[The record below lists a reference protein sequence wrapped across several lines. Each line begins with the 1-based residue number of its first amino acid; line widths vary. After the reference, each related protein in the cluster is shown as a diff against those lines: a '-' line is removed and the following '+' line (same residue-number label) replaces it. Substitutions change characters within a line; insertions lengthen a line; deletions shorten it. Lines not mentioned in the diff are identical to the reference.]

1 MINVNNNVR
10 KKTKGLLIFTLLM
23 SMFMAPVALAD
34 VASSDMVSGD
44 ESNKSNSVA
53 LAKSEL
59 KHYDL
64 DVMLNEFVASMEN
77 SAELVFFLP
86 VSFTATYKEA
96 PYPRKHAYLKRTI
109 EHFAAESK
117 VVSTQG
123 ITVAAKS
130 GKTVSL
136 YIIDELASG
145 MSEHLEAGDEVKFE
159 AYHVYNSNVGPGLL
173 VYSWE
178 QSNSPG
184 LWSQMLT
191 QVSNKFLEH
200 FKKDKPPIVDT
211 VDTQKSTANNNGQK
225 DEVAP

>member
-1 MINVNNNVR
+1 MINVNNSEQ
-10 KKTKGLLIFTLLM
+10 KKTKGLLFFTLLM
-23 SMFMAPVALAD
+23 SMFMAPIALAD
-34 VASSDMVSGD
+34 VA
-44 ESNKSNSVA
+44 NKTNNMT

-59 KHYDL
+59 KNYDL

-86 VSFTATYKEA
+86 VSFTATYEEA

-109 EHFAAESK
+109 ERFAADSK

-130 GKTVSL
+130 GKTLSL
-136 YIIDELASG
+136 YIIDELAPG

-178 QSNSPG
+178 QNSPPSA
-184 LWSQMLT
+184 WRQMLT
-191 QVSNKFLEH
+191 RVSNEFLEH

>member
-1 MINVNNNVR
+1 MINVNNSEQ

-34 VASSDMVSGD
+34 VA
-44 ESNKSNSVA
+44 NKTNSMT

-59 KHYDL
+59 KNYDL

-86 VSFTATYKEA
+86 VSFTATYEEA

-109 EHFAAESK
+109 ERFAADSK

-130 GKTVSL
+130 GKTLSL

-145 MSEHLEAGDEVKFE
+145 MNEHLEAGDEVKFE

-173 VYSWE
+173 IYSWE
-178 QSNSPG
+178 QNSPPSV
-184 LWSQMLT
+184 WRQMLT
-191 QVSNKFLEH
+191 RVSNEFLEH
-200 FKKDKPPIVDT
+200 FKKDESSVAA
-211 VDTQKSTANNNGQK
+211 TQ
-225 DEVAP
+225 EVVTP